1 MTVERAAD
9 SAQDLPPELDPVF
22 YRQTNPDVRALSDKA
37 LADHFRDHGIRE
49 GRSGSRAAN
58 RKGFLTL
65 LDQAESILEIGPMA
79 APVSKGAH
87 VKYFDVLATPE
98 LKTKAAQH
106 GMNPRDC
113 PDIDYVSP
121 TGDLS
126 VIDAQFA
133 AVVSSHAI
141 EHQPDFIAH
150 LNHVARLLQPRGR
163 YFLLIPDKRYCF
175 DHFVPES
182 SIAGIIDAHLARR
195 TLHRASSVIEN
206 VALRT
211 HNDPLRHWR
220 GDHGERQFETSPF
233 FIQNGVDLY
242 RNNEG
247 KYIDTHAWQFSPT
260 SFREI
265 INLLYELN
273 FAPFR
278 PARVYETVYGSHEFY
293 AVLEKVDTP
302 LNAAGLPPD
311 FDEEQYLAANP
322 DVRAAG
328 VGAKAH
334 YMTYGIHEK
343 RKLRP

>member
-1 MTVERAAD
+1 VTVERAVET
-9 SAQDLPPELDPVF
+9 AQDLPPELDLAY
-22 YRQTNPDVRALSDKA
+22 YRQTNSDVRALSDPA
-37 LADHFRDHGIRE
+37 LAIHFREHGIRE
-49 GRSGSRAAN
+49 GRTGSRAAN

-65 LDQAESILEIGPMA
+65 LDEAESILEIGPMA
-79 APVSKGAH
+79 APVARGRH
-87 VKYFDVLATPE
+87 VKYFDVLATAE

-113 PDIDYVSP
+113 PDVDFVSA

-126 VIDAQFA
+126 VVDARFA

-141 EHQPDFIAH
+141 EHQPDLIAH
-150 LNHVARLLQPRGR
+150 LNHVARLLQPCGR

-182 SIAGIIDAHLARR
+182 SIAGIIDAHLAQR
-195 TLHRASSVIEN
+195 TLHRAASVIEN
-206 VALRT
+206 VAMRT

-220 GDHGERQFETSPF
+220 GDHGARQFETSPF
-233 FIQNGVDLY
+233 FIQNGIDLY
-242 RNNEG
+242 CNNRD
-247 KYIDTHAWQFSPT
+247 KYIDTHAWQFTPA

-265 INLLYELN
+265 IDLLYQLN
-273 FAPFR
+273 LAPFR
-278 PARVYETVYGSHEFY
+278 PTRVYETVYGSHEFY
-293 AVLEKVDTP
+293 AVLEKAGMPVKTD
-302 LNAAGLPPD
+302 GLPVD

-334 YMTYGIHEK
+334 YMTYGTHEQ